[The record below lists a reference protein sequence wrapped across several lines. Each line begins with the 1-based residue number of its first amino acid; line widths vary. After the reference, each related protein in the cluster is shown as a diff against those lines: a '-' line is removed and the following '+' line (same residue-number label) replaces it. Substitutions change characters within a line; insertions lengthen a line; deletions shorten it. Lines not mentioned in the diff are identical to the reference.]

1 MKNYTGSLFSMGTV
15 AALVLCVGLTG
26 CSTMEHHK
34 QATGVVVG
42 GVTGGVVGGAV
53 SGGSA
58 LGVGV
63 GAVGGALVGNEIG
76 RRMN

>member
-1 MKNYTGSLFSMGTV
+1 MKKYTGSLFSMGTV
-15 AALVLCVGLTG
+15 AALVLCIGLVG

-34 QATGVVVG
+34 QATGTVVG
-42 GVTGGVVGGAV
+42 GVAGGVLGGAV

-63 GAVGGALVGNEIG
+63 GAVGGALVGNEVG
-76 RRMN
+76 RRMH